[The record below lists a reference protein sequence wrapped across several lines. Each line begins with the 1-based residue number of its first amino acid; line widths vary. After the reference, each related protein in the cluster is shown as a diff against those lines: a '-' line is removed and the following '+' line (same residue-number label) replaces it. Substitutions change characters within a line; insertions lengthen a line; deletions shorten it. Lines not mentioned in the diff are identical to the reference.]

1 MRTASEIKNISFKH
15 AILAQLDVRNVTPQ
29 SAAVRIGIAPRT
41 FYMRLSDPGSFRVSE
56 LRSLAAS
63 LNMAMDDLTRWI

>member
-15 AILAQLDVRNVTPQ
+15 AILAQLDVRNVTLQ

-41 FYMRLSDPGSFRVSE
+41 FYMRLSDPGSFIRTTSSSPATGGHT
-56 LRSLAAS
+56 RSGAA
-63 LNMAMDDLTRWI
+63 